1 LTKTDEGQ
9 LDAAVVSQLYAH
21 YAEPL
26 RFFLLGL
33 LRDPHL
39 AGDVVQ
45 ETFVKLSQRGREVRP
60 RARKAWLYRVAYHEA
75 LALRRRDGIGQR
87 ALTELAWTADTDAEP
102 AESLVVR
109 RQTVDAVRQALDELP
124 PPQRRIVQMRIY
136 ENKTFAAIAEQLD
149 IPLGT
154 ALGRMRLATEKLRR
168 RLAEIGANP

>member
-1 LTKTDEGQ
+1 
-9 LDAAVVSQLYAH
+9 
-21 YAEPL
+21 
-26 RFFLLGL
+26 
-33 LRDPHL
+33 
-39 AGDVVQ
+39 
-45 ETFVKLSQRGREVRP
+45 
-60 RARKAWLYRVAYHEA
+60 
-75 LALRRRDGIGQR
+75 
-87 ALTELAWTADTDAEP
+87 LTELAWTADTDAEP